1 MRNDLNSQDTTH
13 GGGDI
18 NKKLLDAINSIHMGN
33 FHQIF
38 KNIEEQ
44 KQAQREQMK
53 TQIKIEGDRV
63 AIKKEQRQKQSK
75 HMKTL
80 SLKNSIQYKRVL

>member
-13 GGGDI
+13 GGGGGGSDM

-38 KNIEEQ
+38 KNIEEK

-53 TQIKIEGDRV
+53 T
-63 AIKKEQRQKQSK
+63 
-75 HMKTL
+75 
-80 SLKNSIQYKRVL
+80 

>member
-13 GGGDI
+13 GGGGGGSDM

-38 KNIEEQ
+38 KNIEE
-44 KQAQREQMK
+44 
-53 TQIKIEGDRV
+53 
-63 AIKKEQRQKQSK
+63 
-75 HMKTL
+75 
-80 SLKNSIQYKRVL
+80 